1 MQLIRSLSDAPEVNC
16 ALEATLLGERREAVL
31 LYINRPSVI
40 VGRNQC
46 MEAEADMDY
55 CRREGIRVV
64 RRISG
69 GGAVYHDEGNVN
81 YAFVR
86 NRGTTAVM
94 DTDFTAPVRAALRT
108 LGVEA
113 VVGRRR
119 ELLAGGRK
127 ISGTA
132 AHVTR
137 NRVLFHGTLLY
148 RTDPERLSRALRGDA
163 SLRGRHVASV
173 PGPVANIAALAGTTA
188 TTAEFLDML
197 TEFFAGYWDERPAPV
212 V

>member
-16 ALEATLLGERREAVL
+16 ALEASLLAGRREALL

-55 CRREGIRVV
+55 CRRHGIRVV

-69 GGAVYHDEGNVN
+69 GGAVYHDGGNVN
-81 YAFVR
+81 YAFICSR
-86 NRGTTAVM
+86 RATAVPEM
-94 DTDFTAPVRAALRT
+94 DFATPVTAALRL
-108 LGVEA
+108 LGIEA
-113 VVGRRR
+113 VVGRRK
-119 ELLAGGRK
+119 ELLVDGWK

-132 AHVTR
+132 SHVTR
-137 NRVLFHGTLLY
+137 NRILFHGTLLY
-148 RTDPERLSRALRGDA
+148 RADLDCLSRALQGA
-163 SLRGRHVASV
+163 APLRGRHIASV
-173 PGPVANIAALAGTTA
+173 PCPVANIATLSGATA

-197 TEFFAGYWDERPAPV
+197 TTFFVGYYG
-212 V
+212 